1 MQMPQSL
8 QFEPMKLCGPS
19 VTCLPAGSTLPET
32 SISVLNGAKAKIV
45 KGTIAGRR
53 HHLEVVSV
61 YAEHVDV
68 PHTQAKSVHR
78 TCCLSAAMASQ
89 CTSTTFQCLVICL
102 VTRASVALLSQLKRL
117 FV

>member
-32 SISVLNGAKAKIV
+32 SISVLNGVKSKIV

-61 YAEHVDV
+61 HLLPIQLSYNPVQSQRLGLVSA
-68 PHTQAKSVHR
+68 
-78 TCCLSAAMASQ
+78 CLQ
-89 CTSTTFQCLVICL
+89 
-102 VTRASVALLSQLKRL
+102 R
-117 FV
+117 